1 MQINLLQ
8 NTELHNVILGQNGLE
23 TRKGLRA
30 VLDKEDVNSLIH
42 DGLHEKFVFGFSA
55 ESANTGEV
63 FHYLFSIY
71 NKYLYQSLW
80 DDQFNC
86 LGIARIGKLTADL
99 EPFSY
104 AINYNQIVVNSRSL
118 PYPLWGFIGGTLV
131 KAEKQQSINPDT
143 PSLTLFPGRVCG
155 FADRFVWAYANQII
169 INDPGTEPRTI
180 CAPNA
185 ISFGGTVL
193 DLFQAGEGGN
203 LIIVC
208 TDGVYQIPPDGLAG
222 YQFQGFVS
230 RSPGYQG
237 VSSNNAASSRGS
249 VVGLSM
255 DGLIDIGS
263 FQKRSLTTYRRTRK
277 YAQRVGIY
285 ESGDYRTGSI
295 LPIEEGFIVSI
306 DFKSAIVNLDTGKVT
321 WLYSDSFSDLTTV
334 GILKHSDGRE
344 MIVTPN
350 KVFDLFG
357 NTECTN
363 TTVEPSYPDISF
375 CYILVNVPT
384 DPQLSP
390 VIREIT
396 VGADRPGTTVSTY
409 VRGQYKTDTI
419 PAPVGV
425 YNVVGV
431 NNWDNTK
438 TYTEREYRSRRLQMA
453 VRIDSPDFELSFNR
467 STKIDNSADIISK
480 GIGKT
485 RPSN

>member
-8 NTELHNVILGQNGLE
+8 NTELHNVILGQTGLE

-30 VLDKEDVNSLIH
+30 VLDKEDVGSLNH
-42 DGLHEKFVFGFSA
+42 SGLHEKFVFGFSA
-55 ESANTGEV
+55 ESANTGQV

-71 NKYLYQSLW
+71 QKRLWQSLW
-80 DDQFNC
+80 DEQFNC
-86 LGIARIGKLTADL
+86 LSLVKIAKINTDL

-104 AINYNQIVVNSRSL
+104 AINYNQIIVNSRSL

-131 KAEKQQSINPDT
+131 KAEKQPSINPDT
-143 PSLTLFPGRVCG
+143 PSLTLFPGRVCS

-208 TDGVYQIPPDGLAG
+208 TDGVYQLPPDGLAG
-222 YQFQGFVS
+222 YQFQGFIS

-237 VSSNNAASSRGS
+237 VQSNNTAASRGA
-249 VVGLSM
+249 VVGLTT
-255 DGLIDIGS
+255 DGIIDIGS
-263 FQKRSLTTYRRTRK
+263 FQKKPLTTYRRTRK
-277 YAQRVGIY
+277 YAKRVGVY

-295 LPIEEGFIVSI
+295 LPLEEGFIVSI
-306 DFKSAIVNLDTGKVT
+306 DFKSAIINLDTGKVT
-321 WLYSDSFSDLTTV
+321 WLYSDSFTDLSVV
-334 GILKHSDGRE
+334 GVLKHSDGRE
-344 MIVTPN
+344 MLVTPN
-350 KVFDLFG
+350 KVFDIFG
-357 NTECTN
+357 NTECTSTSN
-363 TTVEPSYPDISF
+363 PSYPEINF

-396 VGADRPGTTVSTY
+396 VSADRPSTTVSTY
-409 VRGQYKTDTI
+409 VRGQYRTDNI
-419 PAPVGV
+419 PAPVNAA
-425 YNVVGV
+425 NVVGV
-431 NNWDNTK
+431 NNWDDTK

-453 VRIDSPDFELSFNR
+453 VRIDSPDFELGFNKHC
-467 STKIDNSADIISK
+467 KIDNSADIISK